1 MNERKIQELQKQFGY
16 DIQQSLINSG
26 EAWKIG
32 GNVTKSCK
40 EALKSGACYLPYHSI
55 KINIFVTVPSRYQV
69 KANGYGSVQRSK
81 KYWADS
87 WNLSREIGRSVLQTV

>member
-16 DIQQSLINSG
+16 DLHQSLINSG

-32 GNVTKSCK
+32 GKITKECK

-69 KANGYGSVQRSK
+69 GAKDYGSMQRSK

-87 WNLSREIGRSVLQTV
+87 WNVSQEIGKSVLQNA

>member
-32 GNVTKSCK
+32 GNVTK
-40 EALKSGACYLPYHSI
+40 
-55 KINIFVTVPSRYQV
+55 FM
-69 KANGYGSVQRSK
+69 
-81 KYWADS
+81 
-87 WNLSREIGRSVLQTV
+87 

>member
-1 MNERKIQELQKQFGY
+1 MNERKIQELQKRFGY
-16 DIQQSLINSG
+16 DLQQRLINTG

-32 GNVTKSCK
+32 GNVTKECK

-55 KINIFVTVPSRYQV
+55 KVNIFVTIPSRYQV
-69 KANGYGSVQRSK
+69 KPNDYGSMQRSK

-87 WNLSREIGRSVLQTV
+87 WNVSREIGRSVLQTV